1 MKKTK
6 QKICYE
12 RTVNKT
18 LELIAKNKK
27 KQH

>member
-6 QKICYE
+6 QKICSE

-18 LELIAKNKK
+18 LELIDKNKK
-27 KQH
+27 KQN